1 MQYVKNAPVTGIK
14 RDTSLILHIWKLKKC
29 WLVKAWGRRKFI
41 MSICPF
47 TSFCFPPSISKTSQ
61 ELIALLLWRH
71 FVDGV
76 PQGSVLAP
84 HVLASYY
91 VLNITL
97 LRLFLSPFNLS
108 NVSEHS
114 SLDLF
119 LHRVPHGSTRGL
131 LLFLNISAHQS
142 SSLSGWGSSGFH
154 SSSTI
159 VLHYT
164 TSDLTCLFPPSTTQE
179 HFSAP
184 VTSLPGRS
192 SSGFQTGTVFVPAT
206 FPLSAFQRSQS
217 TQKAG
222 GNFKW

>member
-1 MQYVKNAPVTGIK
+1 MLTGQGLGSQKIHYVYLSIYIFLFPPFHLQNVSGTHRAASL
-14 RDTSLILHIWKLKKC
+14 TSLRGWSPSGFRSSSTCSSFLLC
-29 WLVKAWGRRKFI
+29 SYLPLVL
-41 MSICPF
+41 
-47 TSFCFPPSISKTSQ
+47 T
-61 ELIALLLWRH
+61 
-71 FVDGV
+71 
-76 PQGSVLAP
+76 
-84 HVLASYY
+84 
-91 VLNITL
+91 LNITL
-97 LRLFLSPFNLS
+97 LRLFLSLFNLS